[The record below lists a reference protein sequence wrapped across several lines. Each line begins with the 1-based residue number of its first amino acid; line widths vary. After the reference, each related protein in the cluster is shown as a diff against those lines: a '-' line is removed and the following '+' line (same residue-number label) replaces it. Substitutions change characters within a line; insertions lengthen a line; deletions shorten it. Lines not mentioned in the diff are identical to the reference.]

1 MRIWI
6 VIAVLAG
13 LGAWRLPAQ
22 TPETAVE
29 QAMRGYAAT
38 LKDGTPE
45 QIAAFYAKDG
55 ELLLPGLADLKGPE
69 AIRAFLAP
77 IASAVAVESVAV
89 TTDLVQVHGDSAD
102 LWGTYRQVAGE
113 KGKPKQTYGGRYAAL
128 WHREADGKW
137 RLSPAADAAGI
148 GGHPL
153 SEPVLPRGHE
163 KPASP
168 GRRVGTAFEISVGGR
183 PRTGFRG
190 QEENEHHERETCRCL
205 RRRPDGAGL
214 RSCLRPGRLGGGL
227 RLGRRAGL
235 RAAAARAPRG
245 GD

>member
-13 LGAWRLPAQ
+13 LGAQRLPAQ

-29 QAMRGYAAT
+29 QAMRSYAAS

-45 QIAAFYAKDG
+45 QIAAFYTKDG

-77 IASAVAVESVAV
+77 MASAVEVESVAV
-89 TTDLVQVHGDSAD
+89 TTDLVEVHGDSAD

-128 WHREADGKW
+128 WHHEADGQW
-137 RLSPAADAAGI
+137 RLARLMMQP
-148 GGHPL
+148 
-153 SEPVLPRGHE
+153 E
-163 KPASP
+163 K
-168 GRRVGTAFEISVGGR
+168 
-183 PRTGFRG
+183 
-190 QEENEHHERETCRCL
+190 
-205 RRRPDGAGL
+205 
-214 RSCLRPGRLGGGL
+214 
-227 RLGRRAGL
+227 
-235 RAAAARAPRG
+235 
-245 GD
+245 

>member
-77 IASAVAVESVAV
+77 MASAVEVESVAV
-89 TTDLVQVHGDSAD
+89 TTDLVEVHGDSAD

-137 RLSPAADAAGI
+137 RLSRLLMQPGSADT
-148 GGHPL
+148 H
-153 SEPVLPRGHE
+153 
-163 KPASP
+163 
-168 GRRVGTAFEISVGGR
+168 
-183 PRTGFRG
+183 
-190 QEENEHHERETCRCL
+190 
-205 RRRPDGAGL
+205 
-214 RSCLRPGRLGGGL
+214 
-227 RLGRRAGL
+227 
-235 RAAAARAPRG
+235 
-245 GD
+245 